1 MDTYRNELQLNL
13 AGKLVKLARLYRR
26 EIDKRLTVFGVSDAT
41 AIPVM
46 LIGRLGDGVRQ
57 VVLAEEMGVEG
68 PSLVRLLDQLSH
80 AGLIERHD
88 DPVDRRAKT
97 LHLTAAGTMLAH
109 DVELALINI
118 RKALFADVSD
128 EDMAACIRVFDALGQ
143 TLQGHSASGTDAV
156 K

>member
-1 MDTYRNELQLNL
+1 MDTYRSELQLNL

-57 VVLAEEMGVEG
+57 IALAEEMGVEG

-97 LHLTAAGTMLAH
+97 LHLTTAGIRLAH
-109 DVELALINI
+109 DVEQALINI
-118 RKALFADVSD
+118 RTALFAGVSE
-128 EDMAACIRVFDALGQ
+128 EDMAACIRVFDTLGQ
-143 TLQGHSASGTDAV
+143 TLQDHPAPGTDAV

>member
-1 MDTYRNELQLNL
+1 MNKYRSELQLNL
-13 AGKLVKLARLYRR
+13 GGKLVKLARLYRR

-57 VVLAEEMGVEG
+57 IALAEEMGVEG

-97 LHLTAAGTMLAH
+97 LHLTTAGTRLAH
-109 DVELALINI
+109 DVEQALINI
-118 RKALFADVSD
+118 RTALFAGVSE
-128 EDMAACIRVFDALGQ
+128 EDMAACIRVFDTLGQ
-143 TLQGHSASGTDAV
+143 TLQDHPAPGTDAV
-156 K
+156 E